1 MVKLPYSPD
10 DRLLILNADDF
21 GMCHSTNQAISH
33 LLREGAISSA
43 SMMMTCPWT
52 LEAALI
58 ASRNSYFEVGVHLT
72 FTSEWENYKWG
83 PVSRG
88 NVDTLVNDF
97 GHFPP
102 GTLTV
107 ETKAD
112 FEQVKH
118 EIIAQIEIAR
128 RLGIDP
134 TNLDNHMGSLQG
146 IFTGRHFMEIVMD
159 VCAEYG
165 LPYRFSKIPLPF
177 FSSEEDGIIVELA
190 ERKGVRIVD
199 EIVVLPFMLQ
209 EGENYSS
216 VKQNTIQLL
225 RGIKAGITEM
235 VFHPSLDTD
244 ELKAITDTWQSR
256 RYEFDLFQDEDIKA
270 VIHEEKIKII
280 GWREL
285 RDLQRKG

>member
-21 GMCHSTNQAISH
+21 GMCHSTNQAIGH

-43 SMMMTCPWT
+43 SIMMTCPWS
-52 LEAALI
+52 LEAASI
-58 ASRNSYFEVGVHLT
+58 ASHSYFDVGVHLT
-72 FTSEWENYKWG
+72 LTSEWDNYKWG

-88 NVDTLVNDF
+88 NVDTLVNEF

-102 GTLTV
+102 DSPTV

-118 EIIAQIEIAR
+118 EIIAQIEMAR

-146 IFTGRHFMEIVMD
+146 IFTGRHFMEIVID

-165 LPYRFSKIPLPF
+165 LPYRFSKIPHPL
-177 FSSEEDGIIVELA
+177 FSREEDGMIVELA

-199 EIVVLPFMLQ
+199 EIVILPFILQ

-216 VKQNTIQLL
+216 VKHNTIELL
-225 RGIKAGITEM
+225 RGIKPGITEM

-244 ELKAITDTWQSR
+244 ELKAITDTWPLR
-256 RYEFDLFQDEDIKA
+256 RYEFDLFQDEDMKA
-270 VIHEEKIKII
+270 VIREEKIKII

-285 RDLQRKG
+285 SELQRNA